1 MISLTWIGR
10 LPSSIRLTNSL
21 SWRYRAQSAPTEI
34 KSLRCCGVTPSGPA
48 AEPGGNEEM
57 ASTIDRSE
65 KEQTDRKALD
75 HRLVSCPMELVGV
88 SPLAQPTPP
97 ECQKQVRHRNR

>member
-21 SWRYRAQSAPTEI
+21 SWRMRLQSAPTEI

-48 AEPGGNEEM
+48 ERLIVLK
-57 ASTIDRSE
+57 SV

-88 SPLAQPTPP
+88 SPLAQSTSP
-97 ECQKQVRHRNR
+97 ECRGQVRHRNR